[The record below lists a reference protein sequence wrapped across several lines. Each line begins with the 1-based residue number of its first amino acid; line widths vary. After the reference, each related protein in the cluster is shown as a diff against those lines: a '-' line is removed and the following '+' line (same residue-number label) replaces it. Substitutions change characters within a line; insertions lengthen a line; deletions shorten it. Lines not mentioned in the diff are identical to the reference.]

1 MQRDTFVVRQTFLQW
16 LHKRSN
22 PGRIVNLCFLIV
34 LVFSTLLTWREVVVL
49 EEAYISSQRN
59 HLDTVASSL
68 DRQLQNSVDR
78 MLLFRQGMHDAIET
92 PLAFDVLQDAV
103 SRFNTVR
110 MLPTWQLAV
119 DKKRTL
125 PINGVSDAF
134 VDKTTL
140 LNRDAERIS
149 HEISAALEVGYL
161 LRLASSRA
169 QTEARVIYVSRAGF
183 FLSTDTPDRA
193 GDITAR
199 YYNLVT
205 QSWFTQQSERNNR
218 ARAVRWFIS
227 TPSSWTGDERTITA
241 SVPIYFDHYWYGV
254 VAMDFT
260 LDTMQRLL
268 TDATEDRTEGEYQ
281 LYDTRLNMI
290 APQPTRE
297 ARLTSLTNA
306 KRRRLPRRLNMI
318 PAAVSAS
325 GAGLSP
331 GSGSIISMASSCGS
345 TPCTKGCRTTSAVS
359 ALCWRCCGR
368 SLPPCC

>member
-1 MQRDTFVVRQTFLQW
+1 LQW

-169 QTEARVIYVSRAGF
+169 NGR
-183 FLSTDTPDRA
+183 PD
-193 GDITAR
+193 G
-199 YYNLVT
+199 
-205 QSWFTQQSERNNR
+205 
-218 ARAVRWFIS
+218 
-227 TPSSWTGDERTITA
+227 
-241 SVPIYFDHYWYGV
+241 
-254 VAMDFT
+254 
-260 LDTMQRLL
+260 
-268 TDATEDRTEGEYQ
+268 
-281 LYDTRLNMI
+281 
-290 APQPTRE
+290 
-297 ARLTSLTNA
+297 
-306 KRRRLPRRLNMI
+306 
-318 PAAVSAS
+318 
-325 GAGLSP
+325 
-331 GSGSIISMASSCGS
+331 GSISCTILG
-345 TPCTKGCRTTSAVS
+345 
-359 ALCWRCCGR
+359 LI
-368 SLPPCC
+368 

>member
-1 MQRDTFVVRQTFLQW
+1 MPEGRESVMTGQEAVDYIHSARGKGKKDGLRKITELMHRLGDPQDKLRYVHVVGTNGKGSTTSMIAHSLTAAGYRTGMFISPFILDFRERMQIDGKMISPEALASCVEEVRREADQMAAEGRQPTEFELVCATAFVWFAREQ
-16 LHKRSN
+16 
-22 PGRIVNLCFLIV
+22 C
-34 LVFSTLLTWREVVVL
+34 EVVVL

-103 SRFNTVR
+103 SRFNSVR

-254 VAMDFT
+254 VRWI
-260 LDTMQRLL
+260 LH
-268 TDATEDRTEGEYQ
+268 
-281 LYDTRLNMI
+281 
-290 APQPTRE
+290 
-297 ARLTSLTNA
+297 
-306 KRRRLPRRLNMI
+306 
-318 PAAVSAS
+318 
-325 GAGLSP
+325 
-331 GSGSIISMASSCGS
+331 
-345 TPCTKGCRTTSAVS
+345 
-359 ALCWRCCGR
+359 
-368 SLPPCC
+368 

>member
-218 ARAVRWFIS
+218 PRAVRWFIS

-254 VAMDFT
+254 VRWI
-260 LDTMQRLL
+260 LH
-268 TDATEDRTEGEYQ
+268 
-281 LYDTRLNMI
+281 
-290 APQPTRE
+290 
-297 ARLTSLTNA
+297 
-306 KRRRLPRRLNMI
+306 
-318 PAAVSAS
+318 
-325 GAGLSP
+325 
-331 GSGSIISMASSCGS
+331 
-345 TPCTKGCRTTSAVS
+345 
-359 ALCWRCCGR
+359 
-368 SLPPCC
+368 